1 MVTRISGWLDIGGL
15 TRLVKSFM
23 GNTEVWL
30 YEKSKRKID
39 LILFDVCM
47 LAFGWLVVGIYFG
60 FD

>member
-1 MVTRISGWLDIGGL
+1 
-15 TRLVKSFM
+15 M